1 MSSCKSIPEQEHL
14 LDKSQAFKIH
24 GRDKGGR
31 KILQIIGKYF
41 PARAVSFEGVRKYV
55 EEKVFPLLEGRPF
68 CMVYVH
74 THVQRAENFPGISTL
89 RSIYEELPMTVK
101 ENLEAVYFV
110 HPGLQARLFFA
121 TFGRFLFSGGLYG
134 KMRYISRTEFLWE
147 HIRKGEIE
155 IPEFV
160 YDHDEE
166 LEYRSLMDYGL
177 ESDHQR
183 GFDAPAMD
191 TSSSMYSLRCIS

>member
-1 MSSCKSIPEQEHL
+1 MIADTTSLEL
-14 LDKSQAFKIH
+14 VA
-24 GRDKGGR
+24 KG
-31 KILQIIGKYF
+31 I
-41 PARAVSFEGVRKYV
+41 
-55 EEKVFPLLEGRPF
+55 
-68 CMVYVH
+68 
-74 THVQRAENFPGISTL
+74 TT
-89 RSIYEELPMTVK
+89 YEMKK
-101 ENLEAVYFV
+101 EVI
-110 HPGLQARLFFA
+110 
-121 TFGRFLFSGGLYG
+121 FLFDCRLYG